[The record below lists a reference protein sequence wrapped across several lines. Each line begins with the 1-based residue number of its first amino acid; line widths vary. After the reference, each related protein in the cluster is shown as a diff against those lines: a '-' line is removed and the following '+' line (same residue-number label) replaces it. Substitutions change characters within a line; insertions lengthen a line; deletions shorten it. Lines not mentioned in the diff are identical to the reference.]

1 MSLYELW
8 GYGLVRVIY
17 CPIRDDAVTACP
29 LDIYHIK
36 VVNSLKQIVIEE
48 AVLEESREEGGGASK
63 ARRREGEK
71 ARSRA
76 RGWLLHWSW
85 EGRNRTRQR
94 NRTPARL
101 GDFQLRAS
109 LLFKYMLAT
118 CVH

>member
-63 ARRREGEK
+63 ARRREGTLARAGVVIALELGGAEPYK
-71 ARSRA
+71 AEEENSRLV
-76 RGWLLHWSW
+76 G
-85 EGRNRTRQR
+85 
-94 NRTPARL
+94 
-101 GDFQLRAS
+101 
-109 LLFKYMLAT
+109 
-118 CVH
+118 